1 MQSAD
6 YSGSVLITILR
17 TQPGHSMNEPQ
28 LPDIKMDAS
37 QLYREEV
44 FTDRQIG
51 TIRRLTPVD
60 HDGQHDTGRDILY
73 SGETQV
79 MTPGGALPLNFELE
93 ADNLGDAAEK
103 FGAEA
108 QVALERTIKQIEE
121 MRREQASSIV
131 VPGQGGGMGGMGGVP
146 GGGFQL

>member
-1 MQSAD
+1 MSDQ
-6 YSGSVLITILR
+6 
-17 TQPGHSMNEPQ
+17 Q

-51 TIRRLTPVD
+51 TIRRLSPVD
-60 HDGQHDTGRDILY
+60 NNGEADTSRAIIY

-79 MTPGGALPLNFELE
+79 MTPGGALPLSFDLE
-93 ADNLGDAAEK
+93 ADSLGEAAEK

-108 QVALERTIKQIEE
+108 QEALERTIKQIEE

-131 VPGQGGGMGGMGGVP
+131 VPGQGGGMGGMGGMGGPAGGP
-146 GGGFQL
+146 GGIKF